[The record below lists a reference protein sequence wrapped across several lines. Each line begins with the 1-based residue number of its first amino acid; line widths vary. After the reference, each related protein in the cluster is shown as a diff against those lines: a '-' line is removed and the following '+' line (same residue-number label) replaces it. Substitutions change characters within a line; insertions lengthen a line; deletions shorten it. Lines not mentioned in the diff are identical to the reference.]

1 LSVVSFE
8 EGLHDLCQAYGLAA
22 VYLFGAQARRP
33 PGAPADALVG
43 LVFRNPLP
51 PEAEDELHPKL
62 LGTFRELF
70 GADGLN
76 LVFLQEAGPV
86 LQYQGILGRLLYS
99 ADAARRAEFEE
110 RVVRDYLDF
119 ACEMRLF
126 DEEFAEEIE
135 NENDKY

>member
-1 LSVVSFE
+1 MSVVSFE

-33 PGAPADALVG
+33 PGAPADAQVG

-51 PEAEDELHPKL
+51 PETAAELQPKL

-76 LVFLQEAGPV
+76 LVFLQQAGPL
-86 LQYQGILGRLLYS
+86 LQYEGILGRLLYS
-99 ADAARRAEFEE
+99 ADGARRAEFEE
-110 RVVRDYLDF
+110 KVLRDYLDF
-119 ACEMRLF
+119 AFEARLF

-135 NENDKY
+135 HENGKY